1 MITDLSPESRKAI
14 ERCKSDVLRYIGHT
28 GGRTSSPLWRSRGT

>member
-28 GGRTSSPLWRSRGT
+28 GQRRHIGNLIVR